1 MPGLEKESMLVNFS
15 LDMNMP
21 SNTKAGSHTWGDN
34 SNLNADDN
42 YPESVGDTFENKI
55 KTDHLLV
62 FAYKPDGTFVGHL
75 PILKAGVSEDGV
87 VNFTCALKYSV
98 HQQSGTDEYKFV
110 VLANCIDK
118 AYGFMYNEDGSP
130 NIDAQMYSMPLENI
144 PMWGVQSYEITY
156 DGSVLRKKQDIGEIS
171 LLRATSKIGVRL
183 SDELQAEGFR
193 IKPGS
198 VKLNY
203 ARPNGYS
210 APKNW
215 NEVENTKALTHED
228 SFNPTSSSK
237 VALSKDVEANAY
249 GMTTN
254 SYYLYVPETL
264 NNDPNFQA
272 GEDGVS
278 ELSMCIAVEKVEN
291 GEVVET
297 YEFQYEK
304 GIKFRTYVD
313 GLPDGEAF
321 NITRNHFYDYKITKI
336 NTTIKLELVEYSAL
350 PWVEKEVQIGD
361 VTKYLVLNTDLVK
374 MYSTNV
380 DATTLKFISSSP
392 IKRVELK
399 DTYSHDVRSN
409 TFTKYQ
415 GDSDETD
422 RTYAYYVTKYGQII
436 QLGQDPGFSIG
447 SDDAAKLDTLQREL
461 VILKNINAVAEEK
474 VLQGGITINSPFMDD
489 ESNENEKLRTS
500 SHFNTIRYLEFEV
513 ENEQGLIE
521 VFRVMQYPPV
531 VINNI
536 EGYFSY
542 RDDHKDTDDEEPAH
556 YLNFKRSDNMFL
568 SGLML
573 YHVHDW
579 TNEAKQSETWW
590 ATPQPERSY
599 AWLVSC
605 PTQGTGDD
613 GWEELRYGYGRNT
626 VTYGTTTK
634 TYSGAH
640 RSVYHPT
647 DRFLRH
653 RFKGLPGVT
662 ETNMNDKGAAVG
674 PYYDEVDEN
683 GNKTGRVLRKHYVW
697 NLQPVFYPRFVG
709 NVHLVEESV
718 NIVKSAVTYATFTSN
733 GKTSTQMATQNEYT
747 TDLRKPG
754 MADIYKVDINDEG
767 TGWDIWPAYTYKYTW
782 VYQSSRWR
790 STTSGTAYKVPSSTL
805 VNHRM
810 YHIQINSTSADYTL
824 GRVTLVDE
832 NGNPT
837 SSENENGVVENT
849 TRNAALMSPSLAVAS
864 QLGETEYET
873 VVKTAKQYN
882 YIVPSAKKL
891 YEMAERHCKHYVET
905 SYEDA
910 NHNNKYD
917 EGEVVHHYKNWRLPT
932 KTEIETIIR
941 YQNNSRSVDRL
952 LSRQYYFCVTGN
964 ADSDDVSN
972 IFNWVSSEVPGFDTN
987 STGYYIRCVRDVFEN
1002 EKPNENTKALV
1013 YSPLLK

>member
-1 MPGLEKESMLVNFS
+1 MNRKLINLTFVLLMALFSSCAVEEVLEMPGLEKESMRVNFS

-297 YEFQYEK
+297 YEFPYEK

-313 GLPDGEAF
+313 GLPEGEAF

-392 IKRVELK
+392 IKRVDLK
-399 DTYSHDVRSN
+399 DVYGHNVNSEQIE
-409 TFTKYQ
+409 KYQ
-415 GDSDETD
+415 GEASKDGKF
-422 RTYAYYVTKYGQII
+422 AYYITKFGQMV
-436 QLGQDPGFSIG
+436 QLGDDPGFVI
-447 SDDAAKLDTLQREL
+447 DATEGAHAALLAREN
-461 VILKNINAVAEEK
+461 VILDNIVAQPERN
-474 VLQGGITINSPFMDD
+474 VLQGGIAITSPFMEDP
-489 ESNENEKLRTS
+489 SNENSALQES
-500 SHFNTIRYLEFEV
+500 SHFDTVRYLEFEV

-521 VFRVMQYPPV
+521 TFRVMQYPPV
-531 VINNI
+531 MISNI
-536 EGYFSY
+536 QGYFSY
-542 RDDHKDTDDEEPAH
+542 RDDMRVDIEYYYDASQFTDPYALRKPVDNGEPIH
-556 YLNFKRSDNMFL
+556 YLNPIPPFFL
-568 SGLML
+568 IGGFFP
-573 YHVHDW
+573 YHVHEWDPKK
-579 TNEAKQSETWW
+579 EAFKHRAKGCGNYIGFDET
-590 ATPQPERSY
+590 P
-599 AWLVSC
+599 
-605 PTQGTGDD
+605 
-613 GWEELRYGYGRNT
+613 YGAY
-626 VTYGTTTK
+626 
-634 TYSGAH
+634 
-640 RSVYHPT
+640 
-647 DRFLRH
+647 DRDHMR
-653 RFKGLPGVT
+653 
-662 ETNMNDKGAAVG
+662 
-674 PYYDEVDEN
+674 VDEYK
-683 GNKTGRVLRKHYVW
+683 GSPVSGVFHRKHYYWDDGSHFIGKDKNTPSTYYQNVGPVYSVVTTKEVQVEVTDDVTGETT
-697 NLQPVFYPRFVG
+697 LQ
-709 NVHLVEESV
+709 
-718 NIVKSAVTYATFTSN
+718 
-733 GKTSTQMATQNEYT
+733 TQTQNDTTYYRRHYT
-747 TDLRKPG
+747 GNLFAFFYSKFVNKVYDKDSNNPNGAARLKG
-754 MADIYKVDINDEG
+754 EADICSQFPVDEYNA
-767 TGWDIWPAYTYKYTW
+767 WQIWGIQQHK
-782 VYQSSRWR
+782 
-790 STTSGTAYKVPSSTL
+790 
-805 VNHRM
+805 NHRM
-810 YHIQINSTSADYTL
+810 YHIRINTTSPEYSL
-824 GRVTLVDE
+824 GRPTMVGRDGL
-832 NGNPT
+832 PT
-837 SSENENGVVENT
+837 SDPKFAYTSEGISNSRMV
-849 TRNAALMSPSLAVAS
+849 SPSFMVAS
-864 QLGETEYET
+864 QLGAST
-873 VVKTAKQYN
+873 VPQNRDHYDVPKEEGMYLFAQRQCEQY
-882 YIVPSAKKL
+882 
-891 YEMAERHCKHYVET
+891 AEAYYVDLDGDNE
-905 SYEDA
+905 
-910 NHNNKYD
+910 YD
-917 EGEVVHHYKNWRLPT
+917 EGVEEVIHFNDWRLPT
-932 KTEIETIIR
+932 KAEVELLVK
-941 YQNNSRSVDRL
+941 YQKNSRTLDNVL
-952 LSRQYYFCVTGN
+952 AGEKYFCASLVKG
-964 ADSDDVSN
+964 DY
-972 IFNWVSSEVPGFDTN
+972 SSEANILVNNVNWDLKQ
-987 STGYYIRCVRDVFEN
+987 TGYYVRCVRDVYDDKKIDEN
-1002 EKPNENTKALV
+1002 LKPLTL
-1013 YSPLLK
+1013 SPLLK